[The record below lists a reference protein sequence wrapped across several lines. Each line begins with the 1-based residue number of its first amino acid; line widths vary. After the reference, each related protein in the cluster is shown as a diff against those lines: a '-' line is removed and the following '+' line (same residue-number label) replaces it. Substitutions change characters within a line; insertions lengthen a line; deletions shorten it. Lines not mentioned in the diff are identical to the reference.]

1 MKKKT
6 VILLASALVIVCAIV
21 GVILNQH
28 FSSERW
34 KGKDTHFS
42 VTVADTSKSGDVFT
56 VKTMQVLE
64 DGSFKSYTLNRKG
77 SALQGLTEQ
86 AVGKLTDKELEDLF
100 TFIVRDNRF
109 LSVNQDT
116 GEKVDP
122 NKTGVTVSVT
132 SNGVIKSV
140 HGKSAADSEACQK
153 IKARLSEIEKS
164 FSQKG
169 K

>member
-6 VILLASALVIVCAIV
+6 VILLASAVVVVCAIV
-21 GVILNQH
+21 GVILNRQ
-28 FSSERW
+28 FSTERW

-42 VTVADTSKSGDVFT
+42 VTVADTSKSGDIFT
-56 VKTMQVLE
+56 VKTLQALE

-77 SALQGLTEQ
+77 NDLQGLTEQ
-86 AVGKLTDKELEDLF
+86 AVGKLSDKELEDLF
-100 TFIVRDNRF
+100 TFVVRDNRF
-109 LSVNQDT
+109 LSVNQDPN
-116 GEKVDP
+116 EKVDP

-140 HGKSAADSEACQK
+140 HGQSAADSEACQK
-153 IKARLSEIEKS
+153 IKTRLSDIEKAL
-164 FSQKG
+164 SQKG